1 MNRSL
6 DGLKSLLDKEI
17 DKVVEKGEVAP
28 AEIKP
33 LGEIVDIYKD
43 IETICAMEE
52 YKDTDE
58 SYAMSNRGYSSER
71 MSRYYPE
78 RMYRGSYDYAYD
90 DMSYNEGVS
99 NARGRNSRDSYSRD
113 NYSRHSEKEEMI
125 NKLEMKLKNAKT
137 PQERESIMEC
147 IRTLEG

>member
-6 DGLKSLLDKEI
+6 DRLKSVLETEI
-17 DKVVEKGEVAP
+17 DKVVEKGELTP

-58 SYAMSNRGYSSER
+58 SYAMSNRGYSTER
-71 MSRYYPE
+71 MSRYPE

-90 DMSYNEGVS
+90 DMSYDRMS
-99 NARGRNSRDSYSRD
+99 NAHGMNSRD
-113 NYSRHSEKEEMI
+113 NYGRHSEKEEMI
-125 NKLEMKLKNAKT
+125 SKLEMKLKNAKT

-147 IRTLEG
+147 IRTVEG

>member
-6 DGLKSLLDKEI
+6 DRLKSVLETEI
-17 DKVVEKGEVAP
+17 DKVVEKGELTP

-52 YKDTDE
+52 YKDTDK

-71 MSRYYPE
+71 MSRYPE

-90 DMSYNEGVS
+90 DMSYDRMS
-99 NARGRNSRDSYSRD
+99 NSRD

-125 NKLEMKLKNAKT
+125 SKLEMKLKNAKT

-147 IRTLEG
+147 IRTVEG

>member
-6 DGLKSLLDKEI
+6 DRLKSVLETEI
-17 DKVVEKGEVAP
+17 DKVVEKGELTP

-52 YKDTDE
+52 YKDDDM

-71 MSRYYPE
+71 MSRYPE
-78 RMYRGSYDYAYD
+78 RMYGRSYDYAYD
-90 DMSYNEGVS
+90 DMSYNDGMS
-99 NARGRNSRDSYSRD
+99 NARGRNSRD

>member
-6 DGLKSLLDKEI
+6 DRLKSVLESEI
-17 DKVVEKGEVAP
+17 DKVVEKGELTP

-52 YKDTDE
+52 YKDDDA

-71 MSRYYPE
+71 MSRYPE
-78 RMYRGSYDYAYD
+78 RIYRGSYDYAYD
-90 DMSYNEGVS
+90 DTSYDGMS
-99 NARGRNSRDSYSRD
+99 NARSRNSRD

>member
-6 DGLKSLLDKEI
+6 DRLKSLLDKEI

-71 MSRYYPE
+71 MSRYPE

-90 DMSYNEGVS
+90 DMSYDGMS
-99 NARGRNSRDSYSRD
+99 NTRGRNSRD

-137 PQERESIMEC
+137 PQERENIMEC

>member
-6 DGLKSLLDKEI
+6 DRLKSVLETEI
-17 DKVVEKGEVAP
+17 DKVVEKGELTP

-43 IETICAMEE
+43 IETICSMEE
-52 YKDTDE
+52 YRDDDM

-71 MSRYYPE
+71 MSRYPE

-90 DMSYNEGVS
+90 DMSYNDGMS
-99 NARGRNSRDSYSRD
+99 NARGRNSRD

>member
-1 MNRSL
+1 M
-6 DGLKSLLDKEI
+6 DKSLMRLKTMLNNEI
-17 DKVVEKGEVAP
+17 DKVVEKGEIAP

-52 YKDTDE
+52 YGDE
-58 SYAMSNRGYSSER
+58 DSSYAMSNRGYSSRR
-71 MSRYYPE
+71 MSRYPG
-78 RMYRGSYDYAYD
+78 MYRDSYDYAYD
-90 DMSYNEGVS
+90 DMSYNDGMS
-99 NARGRNSRDSYSRD
+99 NARGRNSRD
-113 NYSRHSEKEEMI
+113 NYSRHSEKEEMLDR
-125 NKLEMKLKNAKT
+125 LEMKLKNAKT

>member
-6 DGLKSLLDKEI
+6 DRLKSLLDKEI

-90 DMSYNEGVS
+90 DMSYNDRMS
-99 NARGRNSRDSYSRD
+99 NARGMNSRD

-125 NKLEMKLKNAKT
+125 SKLEMKLKNAKT

>member
-1 MNRSL
+1 MDKSL
-6 DGLKSLLDKEI
+6 MRLKSLLDSEI
-17 DKVVEKGEVAP
+17 DKVVEKGEITP

-58 SYAMSNRGYSSER
+58 SYAMNNRGYSSER
-71 MSRYYPE
+71 MSRYPE

-90 DMSYNEGVS
+90 DMSYNDRMS
-99 NARGRNSRDSYSRD
+99 NARGMNSRD

-125 NKLEMKLKNAKT
+125 SKLEMKLKNAKT

-147 IRTLEG
+147 IHTLEG

>member
-1 MNRSL
+1 MNKSL
-6 DGLKSLLDKEI
+6 TRLKSLLDSEI

-43 IETICAMEE
+43 IETICSMEE
-52 YKDTDE
+52 YRDDDM

-71 MSRYYPE
+71 MSRYPE

-90 DMSYNEGVS
+90 DMSYNDGMS
-99 NARGRNSRDSYSRD
+99 NARGRNSRD

-137 PQERESIMEC
+137 PQDRESIMEC

>member
-6 DGLKSLLDKEI
+6 DRLKSVLETEI
-17 DKVVEKGEVAP
+17 DKVVEKGELTP

-33 LGEIVDIYKD
+33 LGEIADIYKD

-52 YKDTDE
+52 YKDDDM

-71 MSRYYPE
+71 MSRYPE

-90 DMSYNEGVS
+90 DMSYNDRMS
-99 NARGRNSRDSYSRD
+99 NARGMNSRD

-125 NKLEMKLKNAKT
+125 SKLEMKLKNAKT

>member
-1 MNRSL
+1 MDKSL
-6 DGLKSLLDKEI
+6 MRLKSLLNSEI

-52 YKDTDE
+52 YKDDDM

-71 MSRYYPE
+71 MSRYPE

-90 DMSYNEGVS
+90 DMSYNDRMS
-99 NARGRNSRDSYSRD
+99 NARGMSRD

>member
-1 MNRSL
+1 MNKSL
-6 DGLKSLLDKEI
+6 MRLKSLLDSEI

-52 YKDTDE
+52 YKDDDA

-71 MSRYYPE
+71 MSRYPE

-90 DMSYNEGVS
+90 DMSYNDGMS
-99 NARGRNSRDSYSRD
+99 NARGRNSRD

-125 NKLEMKLKNAKT
+125 SRLEMKLKNAKT

>member
-6 DGLKSLLDKEI
+6 DRLKSLLDSEI
-17 DKVVEKGEVAP
+17 DKVVEKGEIAP

-58 SYAMSNRGYSSER
+58 SYAMSNRGYSTER
-71 MSRYYPE
+71 MSRYPE

-90 DMSYNEGVS
+90 DTSYNDRMS
-99 NARGRNSRDSYSRD
+99 NARGMNSRD

-125 NKLEMKLKNAKT
+125 GKLEMKLKNAKT

-147 IRTLEG
+147 IRTLEE

>member
-6 DGLKSLLDKEI
+6 DRLKSVLDREI
-17 DKVVEKGEVAP
+17 DKVVEKGELTP

-33 LGEIVDIYKD
+33 LGDIVDIYKD

-52 YKDTDE
+52 YKDDDM

-71 MSRYYPE
+71 MSRYPE
-78 RMYRGSYDYAYD
+78 RMYRGAYDYAYD
-90 DMSYNEGVS
+90 DGMS
-99 NARGRNSRDSYSRD
+99 NARGRNSRD

-137 PQERESIMEC
+137 PQERENIMEC
-147 IRTLEG
+147 IRTLEE

>member
-1 MNRSL
+1 MDKSL
-6 DGLKSLLDKEI
+6 MRLKSLLDNEI
-17 DKVVEKGEVAP
+17 DKVVEKGEIAP

-52 YKDTDE
+52 YKDDDM

-71 MSRYYPE
+71 MSRYPE
-78 RMYRGSYDYAYD
+78 RMYRGAYDYAYD
-90 DMSYNEGVS
+90 DMSYDGMS
-99 NARGRNSRDSYSRD
+99 NARGRNSRD